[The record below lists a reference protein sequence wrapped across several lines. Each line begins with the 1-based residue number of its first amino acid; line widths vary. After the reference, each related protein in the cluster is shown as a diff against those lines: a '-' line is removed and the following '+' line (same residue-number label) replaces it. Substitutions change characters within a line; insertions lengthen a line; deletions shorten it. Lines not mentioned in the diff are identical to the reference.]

1 MNGTRDN
8 GTPTPAAPKT
18 VLVTGATGYIGGR
31 LVPRLLEAGHTVK
44 VLVRTPAKIAG
55 VPWLAD
61 VEVIHGSLDDGA
73 ALRGALDGVD
83 VLYYLVHSMA
93 AGPGFESKEK
103 AMAGIAA
110 TAATDAGVG
119 RIIYLGGLHPANA
132 ELSTHMRSRE
142 AVGKI
147 FLDGPVDAVVFQAG
161 VVIGSGSASFEMI
174 RHLAETLPVMPAPN
188 WVKNRIEAIAV
199 RDVLHYLVA
208 AASLDGTI
216 NRTFDI
222 GCRQVLTYAEMMKEY
237 AAEAGLP
244 RRLVLALPVPAPKL
258 AGMWV
263 ALTTPIPLSMS
274 LPLVES
280 LQHDA
285 VSREHD
291 IDSYIPLPEG
301 GLTPYRRAV
310 ALALA
315 KERDGQVETTWA
327 SAGADADPLPSDPDW
342 AGHRVYLD
350 ERSYS
355 SPVDL
360 KHVWTIIE
368 GIGGRNGWYSL
379 PLAWRVRGWLDKLT
393 GGAGLLRGR
402 RHPHLLAEGEVVD
415 WWRVERV
422 DRGRLLRLRA
432 EMRAPGRAWLELS
445 VEPDGTGS
453 RYRQRAIF
461 FPKGLSGRLYWL
473 AVLPFHSLIFPAMSR
488 NITAAARGLQ
498 ELESES
504 AGHTPYDVWSPNRPA
519 TPHGGPPM
527 SLSAST
533 TVPHSVD
540 RVTAVFVNE
549 DFLRHTSELVGGT
562 LESFAVDGDTAGA
575 FSTTTVRTIPT
586 TRMPEIA
593 RKFVGES
600 LKVTQLETWDAP
612 AADGSRQSKISLKIG
627 GAPLDVSAVQRLVS
641 DGGSTRIELEG
652 TVTSSVPFLGGK
664 IADAAE
670 PMVGK
675 ALNIQ
680 STQAQAWLESH

>member
-1 MNGTRDN
+1 MNGTRK
-8 GTPTPAAPKT
+8 AANAKT

-31 LVPRLLEAGHTVK
+31 LVPRLLEAGHRVK

-55 VPWLAD
+55 VPWLEQ
-61 VEVIHGSLDDGA
+61 VEVVQSSLDDGA
-73 ALRGALDGVD
+73 ALREALEGVD

-93 AGPGFESKEK
+93 GGSGFEAKEK
-103 AMAGIAA
+103 AMAE
-110 TAATDAGVG
+110 TAAQAAAGAGVG
-119 RIIYLGGLHPANA
+119 RIVYLGGLHPSGA

-142 AVGKI
+142 AVGKV
-147 FLDGPVDAVVFQAG
+147 FLDGPVDAIVFQAG

-174 RHLAETLPVMPAPN
+174 RHLSETLPVMPAPS
-188 WVKNRIEAIAV
+188 WVRNKIEAISV
-199 RDVLHYLVA
+199 RDVLHYLVGA
-208 AASLDGTI
+208 AALEGPI

-222 GCRQVLTYAEMMKEY
+222 GSRQVLSYAGMMQEY

-244 RRLVLALPVPAPKL
+244 HRVVLALPIPAPKL

-291 IDSYIPLPEG
+291 IDSYIPQPEG

-310 ALALA
+310 ALALG

-350 ERSYS
+350 ERAYS
-355 SPVDL
+355 SPVDP

-379 PLAWRVRGWLDKLT
+379 PLAWSVRGWLDKLT
-393 GGAGLLRGR
+393 GGAGLARGR

-415 WWRVERV
+415 WWRAERI

-445 VEPDGTGS
+445 VEPEGTGS

-461 FPKGLSGRLYWL
+461 FPKGLSGKLYWL

-488 NITAAARGLQ
+488 NIAAAAQRLAEAERDTATGA
-498 ELESES
+498 ESEP
-504 AGHTPYDVWSPNRPA
+504 AGP
-519 TPHGGPPM
+519 
-527 SLSAST
+527 
-533 TVPHSVD
+533 
-540 RVTAVFVNE
+540 TA
-549 DFLRHTSELVGGT
+549 
-562 LESFAVDGDTAGA
+562 
-575 FSTTTVRTIPT
+575 
-586 TRMPEIA
+586 
-593 RKFVGES
+593 
-600 LKVTQLETWDAP
+600 
-612 AADGSRQSKISLKIG
+612 
-627 GAPLDVSAVQRLVS
+627 
-641 DGGSTRIELEG
+641 
-652 TVTSSVPFLGGK
+652 
-664 IADAAE
+664 
-670 PMVGK
+670 
-675 ALNIQ
+675 
-680 STQAQAWLESH
+680 

>member
-1 MNGTRDN
+1 MN
-8 GTPTPAAPKT
+8 GTPTAENPKT

-55 VPWLAD
+55 VPWLDD
-61 VEVIHGSLDDGA
+61 VEVIQSSLDDGE

-93 AGPGFESKEK
+93 AGPGFEAKEN
-103 AMAGIAA
+103 AMARIAA
-110 TAATDAGVG
+110 TAAADAGVG
-119 RIIYLGGLHPANA
+119 RIVYLGGLHPADA

-142 AVGKI
+142 AVGKV
-147 FLDGPVDAVVFQAG
+147 FLDSPVDAVVFQAG

-174 RHLAETLPVMPAPN
+174 RHLTETLPVMPAPS

-199 RDVLHYLVA
+199 RDVLYYLVA
-208 AASLDGTI
+208 AASLGGTI

-222 GCRQVLTYAEMMKEY
+222 GCREVLTYAGMMNEY

-244 RRLVLALPVPAPKL
+244 HRLVLALPVPAPKL

-285 VSREHD
+285 VSHEHD
-291 IDSYIPLPEG
+291 IDSLIPVPEG
-301 GLTPYRRAV
+301 GLTPYGRAV
-310 ALALA
+310 GLALG

-350 ERSYS
+350 ERSFS
-355 SPVDL
+355 SPVDP
-360 KHVWTIIE
+360 KYVWTIIE
-368 GIGGRNGWYSL
+368 GIGGQNGWYSL

-415 WWRVERV
+415 WWRAERI
-422 DRGRLLRLRA
+422 DRGRLLRLRT

-445 VEPDGTGS
+445 VEPQGTGS
-453 RYRQRAIF
+453 LYRQRAIF

-473 AVLPFHSLIFPAMSR
+473 AVLPFHSVIFPAMSR
-488 NITAAARGLQ
+488 NITAAARDLQ
-498 ELESES
+498 DLESEP
-504 AGHTPYDVWSPNRPA
+504 AGHTA
-519 TPHGGPPM
+519 
-527 SLSAST
+527 
-533 TVPHSVD
+533 
-540 RVTAVFVNE
+540 
-549 DFLRHTSELVGGT
+549 
-562 LESFAVDGDTAGA
+562 
-575 FSTTTVRTIPT
+575 
-586 TRMPEIA
+586 
-593 RKFVGES
+593 
-600 LKVTQLETWDAP
+600 
-612 AADGSRQSKISLKIG
+612 
-627 GAPLDVSAVQRLVS
+627 
-641 DGGSTRIELEG
+641 
-652 TVTSSVPFLGGK
+652 
-664 IADAAE
+664 
-670 PMVGK
+670 
-675 ALNIQ
+675 
-680 STQAQAWLESH
+680 